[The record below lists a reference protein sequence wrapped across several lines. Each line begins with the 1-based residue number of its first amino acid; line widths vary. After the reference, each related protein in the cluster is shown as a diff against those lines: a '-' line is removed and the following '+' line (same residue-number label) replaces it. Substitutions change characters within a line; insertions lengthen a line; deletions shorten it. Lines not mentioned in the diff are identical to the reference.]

1 MIGVS
6 RYLEPG
12 VTENLV
18 ITLGGGETV
27 EVDETVVAMLHA
39 DDGNGVWDSETDMP
53 LTDDEGNIIQ
63 VIFTI
68 VDDLESVPGF
78 DAKL

>member
-1 MIGVS
+1 MS
-6 RYLEPG
+6 ND
-12 VTENLV
+12 ENSQ
-18 ITLGGGETV
+18 GGEAEATV